1 MRVIYIFI
9 DLETYIKNQT
19 MLYWEYCLHIWI
31 VYNQELSVITNVCI
45 RCTVREFPITVHIE
59 LLNDEGIDIF
69 NCVFLCVMSLAF
81 N

>member
-1 MRVIYIFI
+1 M
-9 DLETYIKNQT
+9 
-19 MLYWEYCLHIWI
+19 
-31 VYNQELSVITNVCI
+31 YNQELSVITNVCI